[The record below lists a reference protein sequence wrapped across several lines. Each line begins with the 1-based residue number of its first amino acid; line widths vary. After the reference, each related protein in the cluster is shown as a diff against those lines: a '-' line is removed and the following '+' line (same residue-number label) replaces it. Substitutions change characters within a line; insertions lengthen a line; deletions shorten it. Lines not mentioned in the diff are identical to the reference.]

1 MSIRVGLYDF
11 FAYTIPG
18 SLYLFTIIYLGVV
31 LGWVYIDFQM
41 LNNLSLVQ
49 IGGFIAFAYIT
60 GLTLDTI
67 ARYWHRFFKPKWL
80 SKKVFD
86 DFKAKYA
93 HLEIRFRYGDWA
105 VLLAHLRS
113 ENIDVAAEIERL
125 NVTSIMLRNISLNLA
140 FLAALQI
147 FEFIKTNFVWHP
159 VLFAAFIFLSIMAG
173 RESTKFQAWFFSAIF
188 EAITARSL
196 EISDLVVRKQDNN
209 ISIEAPE
216 AVKPVVKH
224 RPTTSAETGEKLSVK

>member
-18 SLYLFTIIYLGVV
+18 SLYLFTVIYLGVV
-31 LGWVYIDFQM
+31 LGWLYIDFQL

-49 IGGFIAFAYIT
+49 IGGFIALAYIT

-80 SKKVFD
+80 SKKVLD

-93 HLEIRFRYGDWA
+93 HLDIKFRYGDWG
-105 VLLAHLRS
+105 VLLARLRS
-113 ENIDVAAEIERL
+113 ENIDIASEIERL
-125 NVTSIMLRNISLNLA
+125 NVTSIMLRNISLNLI
-140 FLAALQI
+140 FLAVLQI

-159 VLFAAFIFLSIMAG
+159 VLSVSFIFLSIMAG

-188 EAITARSL
+188 EAVTARSL
-196 EISDLVVRKQDNN
+196 EISDLVVRKQEN
-209 ISIEAPE
+209 ILSEEPSE
-216 AVKPVVKH
+216 AVKPVITS
-224 RPTTSAETGEKLSVK
+224 RPTTRA